1 MARKITVIGAGNVGA
16 SLAVRI
22 FEKGY
27 ADVVMLD
34 VAEGLA
40 KGKALDISQT
50 AQFFPSSKSIKGT
63 ADYADTAGSDI
74 VIVTAGAARKPGMSR
89 TDLLKINQKIITDI
103 VTNIAKHSPDCVL
116 IMVTNPVD
124 VMTYLA
130 IKISGFPKNRV
141 FGLSGVLDGARFTSF
156 IAEELG
162 VPAASIIPCVLGE
175 HGQNMV
181 IIPRLT
187 MAGGKP
193 LTDLVSEEKALAL
206 VNRAVNGGAEIVA
219 HLKTGSAYYAP
230 SASAAKMADAVFS
243 DTKEVLNCVALL
255 EGEYGLEGVTTGVPV
270 KLGKNGVEKIIELNL
285 TQAEKEAFGSS
296 AEAVKTSI
304 KSLGI

>member
-1 MARKITVIGAGNVGA
+1 MAGKITVIGAGNVGA

-27 ADVVMLD
+27 TDVVMLD

-50 AQFFPSSKSIKGT
+50 AHFFPYSKSIKGT

-103 VTNIAKHSPDCVL
+103 VANVSKNSPDCIL

-130 IKISGFPKNRV
+130 LKVSGFPKNRV

-156 IAEELG
+156 IAEELK
-162 VPAASIIPCVLGE
+162 VPAASVIPCVLGE

-187 MAGGKP
+187 MVNGKA
-193 LTDLVSEEKALAL
+193 LTDLVSEEKAAALAD
-206 VNRAVNGGAEIVA
+206 RAVNGGAEIVA

-243 DTKEVLNCVALL
+243 DTKEVLNCVAFL
-255 EGEYGLEGVTTGVPV
+255 EGEYGLNGVTTGVPV

-285 TQAEKEAFGSS
+285 TDAEKDILASS
-296 AEAVKTSI
+296 AKEVKASI
-304 KSLGI
+304 ETLGI